1 MTQHLVLQK
10 NFELCSQ
17 CLLFMALNMNSSLK
31 SNVQAHKKNEFL
43 SLQMKAQSSETDAN
57 DGFLCLWSLW
67 FPTLEICVSREDLLR
82 AMTAVPYA
90 LAIHK

>member
-1 MTQHLVLQK
+1 
-10 NFELCSQ
+10 
-17 CLLFMALNMNSSLK
+17 
-31 SNVQAHKKNEFL
+31 
-43 SLQMKAQSSETDAN
+43 MKAQSSETDAS

-82 AMTAVPYA
+82 AMMAVPYA